1 MPAFAVK
8 VKVAGPFR
16 DASDGKK
23 FAGAYSH
30 RFVFASNA
38 HDAEERAVEGV
49 KSEPRFAQLKLIE
62 GIGPPLTEVDEVR
75 RASWYEGLFSNAALV
90 FYEERTGQN

>member
-1 MPAFAVK
+1 MPAFAVT

-16 DASDGKK
+16 DVSDGRK

-30 RFVFASNA
+30 RFVFAA
-38 HDAEERAVEGV
+38 DEHAAEERAVKGV
-49 KSEPRFAQLKLIE
+49 RNEPRFAQLRLVE

-90 FYEERTGQN
+90 FCKERTGH